1 VLGVTTMFTAIPLL
15 LRTTLVAFFTMS
27 AAQAQQFWPT
37 EEISV
42 SSHTFTDEQF
52 LAGNASDGTAI
63 SLTAVLVRRPEAE
76 GPRPVVV
83 LLHGTD
89 GPMSNAVS
97 AWRLALSTLGYSVIR
112 LDSYTGRGLTQAST
126 DQSSVS
132 QFAQIYDAYRLV
144 EALANNPHVD
154 PRRVVL
160 MGFSRGATAALYA
173 SLARF
178 NEMYGPQA
186 GAIVGHI
193 PFYAGCNF
201 ELKDDQR
208 TNGAPIHAFH
218 GGADDW
224 TSAQTCRAYI
234 DSLASNGAD
243 ASITIYPEAYH
254 AFDSPIP
261 PFLLA
266 VRDAQSSFGCMRVE
280 AEGVLLNRETGKPFT
295 YSDACVTT
303 DPHVKSDPAA
313 FALAQEAVA
322 AFLAQTLRP

>member
-1 VLGVTTMFTAIPLL
+1 MFTAIPLL
-15 LRTTLVAFFTMS
+15 LRTALFALFTVS

-37 EEISV
+37 EEITV

-52 LAGNASDGTAI
+52 LAGKAADGTAV
-63 SLTAVLVRRPEAE
+63 SLIATLVRPPDAE
-76 GPRPVVV
+76 GPRSVVV

-97 AWRLALSTLGYSVIR
+97 AWRLALSGLGHSVIR

-144 EALANNPHVD
+144 EALADNPHVD
-154 PRRVVL
+154 AGQVVL

-178 NEMYGPQA
+178 SQTYGPQA

-201 ELKDDQR
+201 ELLDSQR
-208 TNGAPIHAFH
+208 TTGAPIRAFH

-234 DSLASNGAD
+234 DSLASKGAD
-243 ASITIYPEAYH
+243 ASITIYPEASH

-266 VRDAQSSFGCMRVE
+266 VRDAQSSFGCMRIE
-280 AEGVLLNRETGKPFT
+280 AQGVLLNRETGNPFT
-295 YSDACVTT
+295 YGDACVTT
-303 DPHVKSDPAA
+303 DPHVKSDPAS
-313 FALAQEAVA
+313 FALAQDAVA
-322 AFLAQTLRP
+322 AFLAQTTKP